1 MDLVA
6 EARLWFMK
14 LLTKIQEVDRH
25 AIVYPWSDVNRQS
38 REPAIDNPKGYSDTI
53 IEHEKICIPDANLPT
68 QRTNISTN
76 LLWLHGT
83 SGQDHGE
90 HWMVVKIY
98 GTGHVEGTAPTGRRN
113 LRTRMATFLA
123 DEFDKEAL
131 KNQIWE
137 TTGVHN
143 GTKILGN

>member
-38 REPAIDNPKGYSDTI
+38 REPAIDNPKAIPTLLLNMKNI
-53 IEHEKICIPDANLPT
+53 LPDANMPEQQIDLP
-68 QRTNISTN
+68 TN